1 MNVIFEAAGEREGGG
16 QRVGRGWVGCVRV
29 GEGVAGGGE
38 YITALANVPSC
49 QGVNL
54 SEAVQC
60 DTIYSEI
67 PNLSA
72 LIFQLQRCLSHCA
85 RDD

>member
-1 MNVIFEAAGEREGGG
+1 MRGREE
-16 QRVGRGWVGCVRV
+16 GRGLGMVGAR
-29 GEGVAGGGE
+29 VAGGGGK

-72 LIFQLQRCLSHCA
+72 LIFQLQRCLSQCA